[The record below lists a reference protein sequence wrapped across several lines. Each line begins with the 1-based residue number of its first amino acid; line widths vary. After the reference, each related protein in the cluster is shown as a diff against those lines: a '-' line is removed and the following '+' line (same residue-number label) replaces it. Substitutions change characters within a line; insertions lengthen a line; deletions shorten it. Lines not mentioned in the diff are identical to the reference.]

1 MTYNFDEQIE
11 RRGTGSAKWEW
22 YDEDVLPLWVADMD
36 FRAPEPVI
44 QALHRRIEHGIFGY
58 EFNPKELK
66 TVICERLARL
76 YGWQVQP
83 DEILFLPG
91 IVSALNVACRAF
103 GEPGDGVLMQT
114 PVYPPFLTA
123 PGNFNKTA
131 DLAELAVGSSGRLLH
146 YELDDDRFEAAITP
160 RTRLFLLC
168 NPHNPVGRVYS
179 RRELERLAES
189 CARHDLVI
197 CSDEIHCD
205 LLFDGRQHIPIAA
218 LAPEVSARTV
228 TLMAPSKTFNIPGL
242 ACGFAV
248 IQNPD
253 LMKQMQKAAA
263 GITGHISSAGY
274 TAALAAY
281 QEGQPWLDAA
291 LAYLDANRRYV
302 TDYVLENFP
311 GVSLAQPE
319 GTYLSWLDWREAGL
333 PERPYDFFLKNARVA
348 LNDGALFGKPG
359 EGFLRLNFAAPR
371 ALLAEALE
379 RMRSAWAGLAAET
392 GR

>member
-11 RRGTGSAKWEW
+11 RRGTGSTKWEW
-22 YDEDVLPLWVADMD
+22 YNEDVLPLWVADMD

-44 QALHRRIEHGIFGY
+44 RALHRRIEHGIFGY

-205 LLFDGRQHIPIAA
+205 LLFDGRRHIPIAA
-218 LAPEVSARTV
+218 LAPEVSARTI

-248 IQNPD
+248 IQNPN
-253 LMKQMQKAAA
+253 LMKQMQKAAG

-281 QEGQPWLDAA
+281 QEGQPWLEAA

-302 TDYVLENFP
+302 TDYVLERFP
-311 GVSLAQPE
+311 GVSLTQPE

-379 RMRSAWAGLAAET
+379 RMRSAWARLAAET